1 MKIWLILEIVLA
13 SVSMAAFGSVYAQS
27 SAQTATQ
34 QSAQSES
41 KTAQDKPAQDKTD
54 MWRMMQVVGHPD
66 TTLHE
71 LDGSTMAKW
80 PSPHIRCWC
89 GSFKRS
95 VSRLIK
101 RRTKRSK

>member
-71 LDGSTMAKW
+71 LDGFNHGQMAEPAHPLLVRFIQKI
-80 PSPHIRCWC
+80 S
-89 GSFKRS
+89 KS
-95 VSRLIK
+95 VDK
-101 RRTKRSK
+101 AKN